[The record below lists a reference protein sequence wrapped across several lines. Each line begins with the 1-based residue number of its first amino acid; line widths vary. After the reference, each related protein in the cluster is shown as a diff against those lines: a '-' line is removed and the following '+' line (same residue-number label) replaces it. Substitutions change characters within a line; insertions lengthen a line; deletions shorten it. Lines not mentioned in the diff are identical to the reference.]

1 MWLAALVALVAASAA
16 GLMMFLTA
24 AGYSK
29 QQPWGLLVAGLT
41 GVAFTSTVAGRYTTA
56 RRKVSA
62 AYNPESGSGDVLP
75 ESMAGNSDIQKM
87 ADGSDEVRRVLII
100 AASVSDQLLPVLSEF
115 DFDDD
120 HHLVSYAFRSL
131 QPGLF
136 AGNSMQDRFHGKMTE
151 SMGQGWS
158 IDFDAVSDTASGTKK
173 SDVPTRAL
181 PEMWP
186 VVRSREEAARNFD
199 NIAITVGLGASGPI
213 AFPPKLF
220 PHRELTGSTGGGK
233 SVSARA
239 EIMQYLAFGYRIFAV
254 DGKNTDY
261 ASFFR
266 VPNFSAISTT
276 LHEHIIVIHMVA
288 QILQSRRRTASAS
301 AKQGDNSWRDELTP
315 ILLVLD
321 EWASVRSQMKSML
334 KPKEMQLID
343 NDLVNILKVGRE
355 FRVNVLLATQD
366 MKADTVPSDW
376 QDMFI
381 AVASAGKPAPMTVRK
396 AFPEEIQGKVT
407 RIGGTIS
414 RKTPGRSLISVVD
427 EETGAANAELYQ
439 AFWSY
444 SPAETIN
451 EKLPAEVRGN
461 WTQFK
466 DCVVDQI
473 PQLYPRQW
481 VKLEYPQ
488 YTEKDP
494 YKELRENEEVWVDIT
509 KMSVED
515 LHKLRPVAL
524 ENRNNGFEYIEENA
538 KYDPLSELYL
548 GQEPLDGENGS
559 LTDVID

>member
-1 MWLAALVALVAASAA
+1 
-16 GLMMFLTA
+16 
-24 AGYSK
+24 
-29 QQPWGLLVAGLT
+29 
-41 GVAFTSTVAGRYTTA
+41 
-56 RRKVSA
+56 
-62 AYNPESGSGDVLP
+62 E
-75 ESMAGNSDIQKM
+75 I
-87 ADGSDEVRRVLII
+87 
-100 AASVSDQLLPVLSEF
+100 
-115 DFDDD
+115 
-120 HHLVSYAFRSL
+120 
-131 QPGLF
+131 
-136 AGNSMQDRFHGKMTE
+136 
-151 SMGQGWS
+151 
-158 IDFDAVSDTASGTKK
+158 
-173 SDVPTRAL
+173 
-181 PEMWP
+181 WP
-186 VVRSREEAARNFD
+186 DVRSREEAARNFD

-559 LTDVID
+559 LT